1 MRTREYTAVERI
13 AQGAPVHAA
22 LDVSDPGAWLDFDA
36 EVRFQ
41 RPSAR
46 ETGAAGTT
54 HRPALAL
61 ALCHRDGRVR
71 ESALEQ
77 VAARPELLPL
87 IVVRTADWAA
97 PVRGRAR
104 ALLPGL
110 LASARPET
118 LVTLTGLVLRMAR
131 RERGTFARDTLAA
144 LLRSAPAATFTPL
157 LSAEDRDTRR
167 FAYGAAVDRG
177 LLPAARLARAAATD
191 ADTVVQ
197 NLCADAALALAL
209 DASGYDDVIVPLLH
223 SRQPGV
229 RSAGVTALRR
239 AGRHADARPYLT
251 DRSGPVRACARYV
264 LRQGGLEPLPLY
276 RTLCADPS
284 DLGIPAWAPLGLAEC
299 GEPGDAALLW
309 PLTAHPV
316 PSVRARAVAGL
327 RALDKADTERLR
339 PLLDDPAAAVARE
352 TVAALLPSAGRLPED
367 WLARRL
373 AADRPAHTRRAAFRL
388 LRAQG
393 GIAQL
398 RAAVSLLE
406 DEDPTLRSLAGPA
419 IQQWEPPVG
428 ERHDPAEIAALL
440 DRCTHLFSDYVM
452 RRLRWRSGVPESATN
467 SPGRPG
473 GSLIRSI
480 IRAWDR
486 PTNA

>member
-1 MRTREYTAVERI
+1 MERF
-13 AQGAPVHAA
+13 AQGGPVQQGGPVHEA
-22 LDVSDPGAWLDFDA
+22 LVTDPEAWLDFDTA
-36 EVRFQ
+36 VRI
-41 RPSAR
+41 RRLNTPESD
-46 ETGAAGTT
+46 AGGNT
-54 HRPALAL
+54 HHPAL

-77 VAARPELLPL
+77 AAARPELLSL
-87 IVVRTADWAA
+87 IVIRTADWAA

-118 LVTLTGLVLRMAR
+118 LAPLTALVLRLAR
-131 RERGTFARDTLAA
+131 RERGAFARDTLAA
-144 LLRSAPAATFTPL
+144 LLRSAPPAVFPPL

-167 FAYGAAVDRG
+167 FAYRAAVERS

-197 NLCADAALALAL
+197 NLCAEAALAL
-209 DASGYDDVIVPLLH
+209 DASGDEVIVPLLE

-239 AGRHADARPYLT
+239 AGRHAEARPYLT
-251 DRSGPVRACARYV
+251 DRSGLVRACARYV

-276 RTLCADPS
+276 RALCADPS
-284 DLGIPAWAPLGLAEC
+284 DPGVPGWAPLGLAEC
-299 GEPGDAALLW
+299 GEPRDAALLW

-316 PSVRARAVAGL
+316 PAVRARAVAGL
-327 RALDKADTERLR
+327 RTLDKVDTERLR
-339 PLLDDPAAAVARE
+339 PLLDDPAPAVARE
-352 TVAALLPSAGRLPED
+352 TVSALLPSADRLPED

-398 RAAVSLLE
+398 RAAVRLLD
-406 DEDPTLRSLAGPA
+406 DEDPSLRALAGSA

-428 ERHDPAEIAALL
+428 GHHDPAELAALLL
-440 DRCTHLFSDYVM
+440 DRCTHLFGDYEM
-452 RRLRWRSGVPESATN
+452 QRLRVRSGVPESGTN
-467 SPGRPG
+467 SAERPRR
-473 GSLIRSI
+473 SLIRSI
-480 IRAWDR
+480 IRAWGKH
-486 PTNA
+486 TNA